1 MSFILQKGGIRMDE
15 LIEPSKTIKI
25 GELSITLCN
34 ELIQMINE
42 QLNITFTCDGS
53 LDSIVSAFSQCQ
65 EITYGDD
72 VYSGYVVIKVFE
84 MKVTDTKIYKITL
97 EKVPEDP
104 ISDDQ
109 QTAIHYAIEIMPDD
123 LAIQCPTI
131 FGNWEDIEDGTEIKE
146 NTRLNYDDKLWKCS
160 KTHNK
165 SSDYWPGKDPTLFEQ
180 LDKEEHSGTLE
191 DPIPV
196 PDSVKTSGFT
206 YIYGKYYLENEKIYL
221 FERSNIQNPEEMYGQ
236 EEKLY
241 FPPSSLV
248 GNYFKLIG

>member
-1 MSFILQKGGIRMDE
+1 MDE
-15 LIEPSKTIKI
+15 ELNEPSKIVEI
-25 GELSITLCN
+25 GELTITLCN

-42 QLNITFTCDGS
+42 QLNVTFTCDGR
-53 LDSIVSAFSQCQ
+53 LDEIVAAFSQCQ
-65 EITYGDD
+65 EIAYGDD
-72 VYSGYVVIKVFE
+72 KYIGYVVVKAFE
-84 MKVTDTKIYKITL
+84 MKVTDLTIYKITL

-109 QTAIHYAIEIMPDD
+109 QTAIQYAIENMPDD

-146 NTRLNYDDKLWKCS
+146 NTRLNHDGKLWRCS

-196 PDSVKTSGFT
+196 PESVPTSGFT
-206 YIYGKYYLENEKIYL
+206 FVYGKYYQENDLICLCKRGGISDDQAEA
-221 FERSNIQNPEEMYGQ
+221 MYGQ
-236 EEKLY
+236 EVKLY
-241 FPPSSLV
+241 FMPSALL
-248 GNYFKLIG
+248 GQYFVSVT

>member
-104 ISDDQ
+104 ISDDR
-109 QTAIHYAIEIMPDD
+109 QTAIHYAIENMPDD